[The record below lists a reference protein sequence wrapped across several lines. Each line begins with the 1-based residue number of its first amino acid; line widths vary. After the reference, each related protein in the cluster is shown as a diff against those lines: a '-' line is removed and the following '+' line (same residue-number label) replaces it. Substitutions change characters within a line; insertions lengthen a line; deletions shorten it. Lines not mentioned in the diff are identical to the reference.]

1 MNGCWFLESHDA
13 PIFVLLG
20 RLGDTIIMLPAF
32 REIHRRTGLKPRIIV
47 STEYSSIYEGV
58 SYCDP
63 IPHNL
68 HWWQGV
74 EKARQIAA
82 ALSDDATLPQWWL
95 GKCPIPDEYR
105 GKFNLTCFGHNW
117 GVNLALWPNFMVSM
131 WERCGFTRDEMLS
144 LPLVFDRRNP
154 AREQALLNV
163 IWPMQ
168 IRKKP
173 LLLYNFTG
181 ISSPFGFV
189 PELYPVIQRFARDFH
204 ICDLG
209 KIKAHRFFDLLGAY
223 DVAAGLISSDTATA
237 HLAHASKVPTIWM
250 TVDSWCGSTPRGNV
264 ALHFGYNET
273 PRRLQDVSEVLQSWL
288 DGNSRIFTLPDDR
301 PRHTTSGVLGE
312 IVLGKTAVAGT
323 AH

>member
-1 MNGCWFLESHDA
+1 MNRCWFLETHDA
-13 PIFVLLG
+13 PVLVLLG
-20 RLGDTIIMLPAF
+20 RTGDTILMLPAF

-47 STEYSSIYEGV
+47 SNEYANIYEGV

-63 IPHNL
+63 IPQNL

-74 EKARQIAA
+74 EKARLIAA
-82 ALSDDATLPQWWL
+82 ALSENAVLPQWWL

-117 GVNLALWPNFMVSM
+117 GVNLALWPNFMASM
-131 WERCGFTRDEMLS
+131 WERCGFTREEMVR

-154 AREQALLNV
+154 VREASLLNQ
-163 IWPMQ
+163 IWPVPM
-168 IRKKP
+168 RKKP
-173 LLLYNFTG
+173 LLLFNVTG
-181 ISSPFGFV
+181 ISSPYGFW
-189 PELYPVIQRFARDFH
+189 PELYSAISPLFRHFH
-204 ICDLG
+204 VCDLG
-209 KIKAHRFFDLLGAY
+209 KIKAHRIFDLLGAY

-273 PRRLQDVSEVLQSWL
+273 PRRLKDVVGVLQSWL
-288 DGNSRIFTLPDDR
+288 DGNSLLVKAASDR
-301 PRHTTSGVLGE
+301 PRYTTPGSSGE
-312 IVLGKTAVAGT
+312 IILGQTAVAGVSN
-323 AH
+323 